1 MSFKVKNS
9 QLSNEVLQ
17 VLNLLIEQ
25 DIDASSAF
33 RLTRI
38 IKHLS
43 SIVEDKVQTEKK
55 IFDKWVDRDDF
66 GNPIFAKDESGN
78 PIEDAFILKDVSEF
92 TREMSELMSIEND
105 VPYSKINFDDLKL
118 QTAKV
123 KDLIKI
129 DFLFE

>member
-1 MSFKVKNS
+1 MFKVKNS
-9 QLSNEVLQ
+9 QLSNDALQ
-17 VLNLLIEQ
+17 VLNYLIEQ
-25 DIDASSAF
+25 DIDASCAF

-38 IKHLS
+38 IKYLS
-43 SIVEDKVQTEKK
+43 SIVEDKIKTEKK

-66 GNPIFAKDESGN
+66 GNPIVAKDELGN
-78 PIEDAFILKDVSEF
+78 PIEDTLMLKDVNEF
-92 TREMSELMSIEND
+92 TKEMSELMSIEND
-105 VPYSKINFDDLKL
+105 IPYFKINFDDLKL

>member
-1 MSFKVKNS
+1 MFKVKNS
-9 QLSNEVLQ
+9 QLSNDALQ
-17 VLNLLIEQ
+17 VLNYLIEQ
-25 DIDASSAF
+25 DIDASCAF

-38 IKHLS
+38 IKYLS
-43 SIVEDKVQTEKK
+43 SIVEDKVKTEKK

-66 GNPIFAKDESGN
+66 GNPIVAKDELGN
-78 PIEDAFILKDVSEF
+78 PIEDTLMLKDVNEF
-92 TREMSELMSIEND
+92 TKEMSELMSIEND
-105 VPYSKINFDDLKL
+105 IPYFKINFDDLKL

>member
-1 MSFKVKNS
+1 MSFKVKNG

-25 DIDASSAF
+25 DIDASCAF

-43 SIVEDKVQTEKK
+43 SIVEDKVKTEKK

-66 GNPIFAKDESGN
+66 GNPIFAKDELGN
-78 PIEDAFILKDVSEF
+78 PIEDTVMLSDVGEF
-92 TREMSELMSIEND
+92 TKEMSELMSVEND

>member
-1 MSFKVKNS
+1 MSFKVKNG

-17 VLNLLIEQ
+17 VLNQLIEQ
-25 DIDASSAF
+25 DIAAPCAF

-43 SIVEDKVQTEKK
+43 SIVEDKVSMEKK

-78 PIEDAFILKDVSEF
+78 SIEDTVVLKDIDGF
-92 TREMSELMSIEND
+92 TKEMSELMSIEND
-105 VPYSKINFDDLKL
+105 VPFSKINFDDLKL
-118 QTAKV
+118 QTAKI

>member
-9 QLSNEVLQ
+9 QLSSEVLQ
-17 VLNLLIEQ
+17 VLNQLIEQ
-25 DIDASSAF
+25 DIDASCAF

-43 SIVEDKVQTEKK
+43 SIVEDKVKMEKK
-55 IFDKWVDRDDF
+55 IFDKWVERDDF
-66 GNPIFAKDESGN
+66 GNPIVAKDESGN
-78 PIEDAFILKDVSEF
+78 PIEDTVMLTDLGGF
-92 TREMSELMSIEND
+92 TKEMSELMSIEND
-105 VPYSKINFDDLKL
+105 IPYSKINFDDLKL